1 VVESLQDILGPEN
14 PEDGADDSQLSSGSD
29 EMVMEMEDL
38 GNRAVMADND
48 LSGQGRV

>member
-1 VVESLQDILGPEN
+1 MVESLQDILGPGTQ
-14 PEDGADDSQLSSGSD
+14 EDGADDFQLSLALD

-48 LSGQGRV
+48 LSL